1 MFPSAPPVPRK
12 GPFELIFTKLR
23 MTTPSPSEPVPSRV
37 GHGFD
42 RHRLAPVAPQGEGRP
57 LVIGGIRFDSP
68 IGPIAHSDGDA
79 LLHAITDAISGACGL
94 PDIGQRFPNT
104 DATNANRDSMDFL
117 KAASDAAA
125 DAGWSVGN
133 VDATV
138 LLERPKIGQMKTE
151 IIQSIASAL
160 GIPSTSV
167 NVKGKTGEGV
177 GPVGRGEAIEA
188 HAVVLC
194 YLRQHKDQSTT

>member
-1 MFPSAPPVPRK
+1 
-12 GPFELIFTKLR
+12 
-23 MTTPSPSEPVPSRV
+23 MTTPSPPEPVTCRV

-42 RHRLAPVAPQGEGRP
+42 RHRLAPVTPQGEGRP
-57 LVIGGIRFDSP
+57 LVIGGVRFDSP

-104 DATNANRDSMDFL
+104 DEANANRDSLDFL

-125 DAGWSVGN
+125 DAGWAIGN
-133 VDATV
+133 IDATV
-138 LLERPKIGQMKTE
+138 LLERPRIGPMKPA
-151 IIQSIASAL
+151 IVQSIASAL
-160 GIPSTSV
+160 GLPVTSV

-194 YLRQHKDQSTT
+194 YQSQHKDQSTT